1 MITKLNVKL
10 LLIVGFLIIATGVF
24 FAGTKFK
31 TSLGKSDIGSVTPEA
46 TKSAEITKED
56 PKKDESKE
64 EVKGTTAKSIPT
76 STVQQSSS
84 QTVSTD
90 ESGKITALDD
100 LLQKMGNNA
109 IKIKYEKDKWTILY
123 DKWNEEAEGC
133 KSLSTPELQL
143 SCVQTAESI
152 YKPALQAI
160 TNNIN
165 SLTATYRQWESQA
178 LQIIASCSEVCAGMY
193 DGYKQALSNQGI
205 PLP

>member
-90 ESGKITALDD
+90 EPGKITALDD
-100 LLQKMGNNA
+100 LLPKMGNNA

-123 DKWNEEAEGC
+123 DKWNEEDEG
-133 KSLSTPELQL
+133 
-143 SCVQTAESI
+143 
-152 YKPALQAI
+152 
-160 TNNIN
+160 
-165 SLTATYRQWESQA
+165 R
-178 LQIIASCSEVCAGMY
+178 
-193 DGYKQALSNQGI
+193 
-205 PLP
+205 